1 MSTTASPAELQST
14 PAPVKVGLVP
24 LLIAALS
31 STFIALT
38 VAGGAA
44 YWAVRSSKLTSA
56 AAQTANKAETPVAS
70 HLVALE
76 PMVVNL
82 ADTGGHSYLR
92 AAVTLRMQDEPAAKK
107 EKSEA
112 DKSAKTDT
120 ADLRDTIL
128 AVLSVETPE
137 ALLSA
142 DGREALKSRLKQ
154 KLSQRNSDAR
164 VLDVYFTDFLVQ
176 RG

>member
-1 MSTTASPAELQST
+1 M
-14 PAPVKVGLVP
+14 
-24 LLIAALS
+24 
-31 STFIALT
+31 
-38 VAGGAA
+38 
-44 YWAVRSSKLTSA
+44 
-56 AAQTANKAETPVAS
+56 AS